1 MQVFAGEI
9 VGLEPK
15 VIVSHATGPTTA
27 LRQRPTQYR
36 AVVLAEFGYWAM

>member
-15 VIVSHATGPTTA
+15 VIVGQATGRPP
-27 LRQRPTQYR
+27 RSDKRPTQYR